1 MGRRNYRYFYAFIVS
16 LAFLCVF
23 IFACA
28 VTHLI
33 MRKCYRFREYNIYRK
48 TNARYMRV
56 YYSLIVVTK
65 DDKPF
70 LEALRASPS
79 SVIVG
84 VICFF
89 SVWSILGLAGFHTY
103 LTTSNQTT
111 NEDVSMSDEITHKRH
126 RRCHLKVIICFHRL
140 KGHSRAKEDRKALIL
155 IAKEIFAEIVFTYYV
170 GRLHLA

>member
-1 MGRRNYRYFYAFIVS
+1 MR
-16 LAFLCVF
+16 VF
-23 IFACA
+23 EELTYDIL
-28 VTHLI
+28 HS
-33 MRKCYRFREYNIYRK
+33 
-48 TNARYMRV
+48 V

-70 LEALRASPS
+70 LEALRLSPS

-111 NEDVSMSDEITHKRH
+111 NEDVSTFVEIIYKLYGQ
-126 RRCHLKVIICFHRL
+126 CHLKT
-140 KGHSRAKEDRKALIL
+140 
-155 IAKEIFAEIVFTYYV
+155 IVFID
-170 GRLHLA
+170 